1 MENLNVEK
9 LSKSGFINRLLDF
22 VKDYE
27 KARNV
32 KYYDDVVDWF
42 IDQKYTYI
50 KSFLSSVPNENIG
63 EKQSL
68 LDRKKALYEE
78 FISFYE

>member
-1 MENLNVEK
+1 MKNLNVEK
-9 LSKSGFINRLLDF
+9 LSKSGFTTRLLEF

-27 KARNV
+27 KAKNV

-42 IDQKYTYI
+42 IDQNYTYI
-50 KSFLSSVPNENIG
+50 ESFLSSVPKENINV
-63 EKQSL
+63 KQSL
-68 LDRKKALYEE
+68 LDRKKTLYEE

>member
-1 MENLNVEK
+1 MKNLNVEK
-9 LSKSGFINRLLDF
+9 LSKSGFTTRLLEF

-27 KARNV
+27 KAKNV

-42 IDQKYTYI
+42 IDQNYTYI
-50 KSFLSSVPNENIG
+50 ESFLSSVPKENSNV
-63 EKQSL
+63 KQSL
-68 LDRKKALYEE
+68 LDRKKTLYEE